1 MLHPWPKP
9 AAPHR
14 PYLPLLQLLQA
25 VLPLFLRV
33 AEGHGGAQG
42 NQELTDLLVDAAPV
56 SSLMGHTTDNGNAT
70 SLSLPWA

>member
-25 VLPLFLRV
+25 MLPFFLRV
-33 AEGHGGAQG
+33 VEGHGGAQG
-42 NQELTDLLVDAAPV
+42 NQELTYLLVDAAPI
-56 SSLMGHTTDNGNAT
+56 SSLMNHTTDKGNTT
-70 SLSLPWA
+70 SLSLLWA